1 MAWHALAY
9 QFLLKGVILCE
20 IGDYLPSAVL
30 DQTSSNGLDFHCR
43 VYCVPGNIMSAQPL
57 MIIGDFNIHVDDS
70 NDVYAVEFLDMLA
83 SMSLTQHVDVTL
95 STW

>member
-1 MAWHALAY
+1 
-9 QFLLKGVILCE
+9 
-20 IGDYLPSAVL
+20 
-30 DQTSSNGLDFHCR
+30 
-43 VYCVPGNIMSAQPL
+43 MSAQPL